1 MPACTRHSAD
11 GPDQTKTK
19 NTLRMHGIRARN
31 LLFRVVPSLRHEHDA
46 LTHVQVRLE
55 TVHSIQR
62 RWSEQAGG
70 GNM

>member
-1 MPACTRHSAD
+1 
-11 GPDQTKTK
+11 
-19 NTLRMHGIRARN
+19 MHGIRARN